1 MVGLI
6 NTVYEILKPLG
17 IPIKWQLRPDIGDH
31 KFVVSFHFFGE
42 GGLLYGDG
50 DEEFEGGTC
59 QIDIFSTT
67 DYTQLT
73 KQIKSL
79 MKEHGF
85 VPSGVQPDTIEDL
98 GAMKLYHKI
107 LLFDYIESEVIQ

>member
-1 MVGLI
+1 MI

-17 IPIKWQLRPDIGDH
+17 IPIEWQTRPKIGDCGH
-31 KFVVSFHFFGE
+31 AVSFHFFGE

-50 DEEFEGGTC
+50 EEEYEGGTC

-67 DYTQLT
+67 DYTQLA
-73 KQIKSL
+73 KQIKKL
-79 MKEHGF
+79 MKERGF
-85 VPSGVQPDTIEDL
+85 VSSGTQPDTIEDL

-107 LLFDYIESEVIQ
+107 LLFDYIESEVM